1 MHLISFIKIFAIPE
15 LKSILKRIWLLLF
28 LLIVVIAA
36 LWSIGFSNGTLS
48 FLKAKMDN
56 PFIKFVS
63 VVLPHNFDDKND
75 YKGDLDNSKNKQ
87 QFGYSNY
94 NLIPTYYPNFKG
106 INEKEPAGYMR
117 MINTDDE
124 IYKFIMSDSNMLLTP
139 NAVSLNNTTWS
150 CIVTESY
157 LKKLGYEDFTQIPF
171 INYILPGNNDTSNIY
186 VPIAIAAIVKQL
198 PDNHDL
204 FVGENLFF
212 SIRGD
217 FEGDNPLDITNIGH
231 KNYVTAFIQTDED
244 EETIKSKLKELGIL
258 DYYVISNVKPSYVN
272 GIVIKSTIMNSN
284 TADDFNLL
292 KLKLNKYKVLRY
304 YDFSAATGSSSIK
317 PDIDPDKLI
326 INFSSLDSVRSFQA
340 YLLEKHKLKIDLN
353 TVEAKENFN
362 FFDKISSILSLILSS
377 FSILLIIYVITSM
390 MFEHIEKNK
399 KNLGTLKAFG
409 LSNSSITILYSMI
422 ALVVIFIIFIIG
434 YLITQLLGGMISNYV
449 LHMYQLNIA
458 NDSSIFILNFD
469 IKLVCWFIL
478 FPLVSTALFLTLKLR
493 NKTPGDLIYERE

>member
-1 MHLISFIKIFAIPE
+1 MHILSFIKIFALPE

-28 LLIVVIAA
+28 LLIVVVAA
-36 LWSIGFSNGTLS
+36 LWSIGFSKGTLS

-75 YKGDLDNSKNKQ
+75 YKSDLDNLNNKQ
-87 QFGYSNY
+87 QFGYTNY

-106 INEKEPAGYMR
+106 INGKEPAGYAR
-117 MINTDDE
+117 MIDTDDE
-124 IYKFIMSDSNMLLTP
+124 IYKFIMSDSNMLLIP
-139 NAVSLNNTTWS
+139 NAVSLKNANWS

-157 LKKLGYEDFTQIPF
+157 LKKLGYDDLTNVPF
-171 INYILPGNNDTSNIY
+171 INYILKGDTDIY
-186 VPIAIAAIVKQL
+186 VPIAVAAIVKQL

-231 KNYVTAFIQTDED
+231 KNYVTAFIQTEED
-244 EETIKSKLKELGIL
+244 EETITGKLKELGLL
-258 DYYVISNVKPSYVN
+258 DYYVVSNVKPSYVN
-272 GIVIKSTIMNSN
+272 GIVIKSTIINSN
-284 TADDFNLL
+284 ADDDFSLL
-292 KLKLNKYKVLRY
+292 ESKLNKFKVERY
-304 YDFSAATGSSSIK
+304 FDYSAATGSSSIR

-434 YLITQLLGGMISNYV
+434 YLIAQLLGSVISNYV
-449 LHMYQLNIA
+449 LHLYQLNIA
-458 NDSSIFILNFD
+458 KDSSIFILNID
-469 IKLVCWFIL
+469 IKLISWFIV
-478 FPLVSTALFLTLKLR
+478 FPLISTAIFLTLKLS

>member
-1 MHLISFIKIFAIPE
+1 MHIQSFIKIFAYPE

-28 LLIVVIAA
+28 LLIIVVAA
-36 LWSIGFSNGTLS
+36 LWSIGFSKGTLS

-63 VVLPHNFDDKND
+63 VVLPNNFDDKND
-75 YKGDLDNSKNKQ
+75 FKGDLSNSINKQ
-87 QFGYSNY
+87 HFGYKNFS
-94 NLIPTYYPNFKG
+94 LIPTRYVNFLG
-106 INEKEPAGYMR
+106 INNKEPSGYMR

-139 NAVSLNNTTWS
+139 NAVSLKNSTWS

-157 LKKLGYEDFTQIPF
+157 LKKLGYSDFNNIPF
-171 INYILPGNNDTSNIY
+171 INYILPGNGDTDVY
-186 VPIAIAAIVKQL
+186 VPIPVAAIVKQL

-204 FVGENLFF
+204 FVGEDLFF

-217 FEGDNPLDITNIGH
+217 FHENNPLDITSAGH

-244 EETIKSKLKELGIL
+244 EETIKGKLKELGL
-258 DYYVISNVKPSYVN
+258 SDYVTSNIKPSYVN
-272 GIVIKSTIMNSN
+272 GIVIKCNTIN
-284 TADDFNLL
+284 TNADIDFSLL
-292 KLKLNKYKVLRY
+292 ESKLNKFKVERY
-304 YDFSAATGSSSIK
+304 FDYSAATGSSSIR

-422 ALVVIFIIFIIG
+422 ALVVITIIFIIG
-434 YLITQLLGGMISNYV
+434 YLIAKLLGSAISSNV
-449 LHMYQLNIA
+449 LHIYQLNIA
-458 NDSSIFILNFD
+458 KDSSIFNLSLD
-469 IKLVCWFIL
+469 IKLLSWFIV
-478 FPLVSTALFLTLKLR
+478 FPLVSTAIFLTLKLR
-493 NKTPGDLIYERE
+493 NKTPGDLIYERD

>member
-1 MHLISFIKIFAIPE
+1 MHLISFIKIFALPE

-75 YKGDLDNSKNKQ
+75 YKGDLDNANNKQ
-87 QFGYSNY
+87 KFGYSNY

-139 NAVSLNNTTWS
+139 NAVSLKNAKWS
-150 CIVTESY
+150 CIVTESL
-157 LKKLGYEDFTQIPF
+157 LKKLGYDDINNVSF
-171 INYILPGNNDTSNIY
+171 INYILKGDSDNYI
-186 VPIAIAAIVKQL
+186 PIAVAAVVKQL

-204 FVGENLFF
+204 FVGEELFF

-217 FEGDNPLDITNIGH
+217 FHENNPLDIKNSSH
-231 KNYVTAFIQTDED
+231 KNYVTAFIQTEED
-244 EETIKSKLKELGIL
+244 KETIEAKLKEFGFS
-258 DYYVISNVKPSYVN
+258 DYIISSDNPSYVN
-272 GIVIKSTIMNSN
+272 GVVIKSTLINSN
-284 TADDFNLL
+284 ADDDFNLL
-292 KLKLNKYKVLRY
+292 KSKFNKYKVLRY
-304 YDFSAATGSSSIK
+304 YDYSASTGISSVR
-317 PDIDPDKLI
+317 PDLEPDKLI
-326 INFSSLDSVRSFQA
+326 INFSALDSVRSFQA
-340 YLLEKHKLKIDLN
+340 YLLEKHRLKIDLN

-362 FFDKISSILSLILSS
+362 FFDKISSILSFILSG
-377 FSILLIIYVITSM
+377 FSISLIIYVITSM

-449 LHMYQLNIA
+449 LHIYQLNIA
-458 NDSSIFILNFD
+458 RDSSIFILNFD
-469 IKLVCWFIL
+469 IELLCWFIL

>member
-1 MHLISFIKIFAIPE
+1 MHILSFIKIFALPE

-28 LLIVVIAA
+28 LLIVIVAA

-63 VVLPHNFDDKND
+63 IVVPYNYNDKND
-75 YKGDLDNSKNKQ
+75 FKGDLNDSSIKLH
-87 QFGYSNY
+87 YSYINY
-94 NLIPTYYPNFKG
+94 NLVPTWYPNFKG
-106 INEKEPAGYMR
+106 INEKEPSGYIR

-139 NAVSLNNTTWS
+139 NAVSIKDANWS

-157 LKKLGYEDFTQIPF
+157 LKKLGYDEFNNIPF
-171 INYILPGNNDTSNIY
+171 INYILPGNGDTDIY
-186 VPIAIAAIVKQL
+186 VPIAVAAIVKQL

-204 FVGENLFF
+204 FVGEDLFF

-217 FEGDNPLDITNIGH
+217 FGSNNPLEITKDEH
-231 KNYVTAFIQTDED
+231 KSYVSAFIQTDED
-244 EETIKSKLKELGIL
+244 EETISRKLKELSL
-258 DYYVISNVKPSYVN
+258 SNYRITSVRPSYVN
-272 GIVIKSTIMNSN
+272 GVVIKSTILNSN
-284 TADDFNLL
+284 ADDDFNLL
-292 KLKLNKYKVLRY
+292 KSKLNDYTVLRY
-304 YDFSAATGSSSIK
+304 YDYSAAVGISSIR

-326 INFSSLDSVRSFQA
+326 INFSSLDSVRSFQS

-422 ALVVIFIIFIIG
+422 ALVVISIIFILG
-434 YLITQLLGGMISNYV
+434 YLIAKLLGGVISNFV
-449 LHMYQLNIA
+449 LHLYQLNISK
-458 NDSSIFILNFD
+458 DSSIFILNFD
-469 IKLVCWFIL
+469 IKLVSWFIV
-478 FPLVSTALFLTLKLR
+478 FPLVSTAIFITLKLR
-493 NKTPGDLIYERE
+493 NKTPGDLIYERD

>member
-1 MHLISFIKIFAIPE
+1 MHIVSFIKIFAYPE

-36 LWSIGFSNGTLS
+36 LWSIGFSNGTLT

-75 YKGDLDNSKNKQ
+75 YKGDLDNINNKQ
-87 QFGYSNY
+87 QFGYNNY
-94 NLIPTYYPNFKG
+94 NLIPTYYPNFRG
-106 INEKEPAGYMR
+106 INGKEPAGYMR

-124 IYKFIMSDSNMLLTP
+124 IYKFIMSASNMVLTP
-139 NAVSLNNTTWS
+139 NAVSLKDATWS

-157 LKKLGYEDFTQIPF
+157 LNKLGYDNLTNAPF
-171 INYILPGNNDTSNIY
+171 INYILKGDTDTY
-186 VPIAIAAIVKQL
+186 VPIAVSAIVKQL

-204 FVGENLFF
+204 FVSENLFF

-217 FEGDNPLDITNIGH
+217 FGSNNPLEITNEVH
-231 KNYVTAFIQTDED
+231 KSYVSAFIQTDKD
-244 EETIKSKLKELGIL
+244 VETIKVELEKLGL
-258 DYYVISNVKPSYVN
+258 DYVPSDDKPSYVN
-272 GIVIKSTIMNSN
+272 GIVIKSL
-284 TADDFNLL
+284 ADPLIDFDIL
-292 KLKLNKYKVLRY
+292 KSKLEKYKVWRY
-304 YDFSAATGSSSIK
+304 FDYNKVGKNPIIN
-317 PDIDPDKLI
+317 IDPDKLI

-362 FFDKISSILSLILSS
+362 LFDKINSILSLVLSS

-409 LSNSSITILYSMI
+409 LSNSSIIVLYSMI
-422 ALVVIFIIFIIG
+422 SLVVIIIVFVIG
-434 YLITQLLGGMISNYV
+434 YLIAELLGGAVSNYV
-449 LHMYQLNIA
+449 LHLYQLNIA
-458 NDSSIFILNFD
+458 KDSSIFILNFD
-469 IKLVCWFIL
+469 LNLVSWFIL
-478 FPLVSTALFLTLKLR
+478 FPLFSTALFIAIKLH
-493 NKTPGDLIYERE
+493 NKTPGDLIYERD

>member
-1 MHLISFIKIFAIPE
+1 MHILSFIKIFAIPE

-28 LLIVVIAA
+28 LLIVVVAA
-36 LWSIGFSNGTLS
+36 LWSIGFSSGTLRY
-48 FLKAKMDN
+48 LKTKMDN

-63 VVLPHNFDDKND
+63 VVLPNNYDDKND
-75 YKGDLDNSKNKQ
+75 FKSDLNSSINKQ
-87 QFGYSNY
+87 QFGYNNFS
-94 NLIPTYYPNFKG
+94 LIPTRYVNFLG
-106 INEKEPAGYMR
+106 INKKEPSGYMR

-124 IYKFIMSDSNMLLTP
+124 IYKFIMSDSNMLITP
-139 NAVSLNNTTWS
+139 SAVSLKDATWS

-157 LKKLGYEDFTQIPF
+157 LKKLGYEDFTYLTF
-171 INYILPGNNDTSNIY
+171 INYILPGNNDTTDIY

-204 FVGENLFF
+204 FVGEDLFF

-217 FEGDNPLDITNIGH
+217 FGGNNPLEITKEEH
-231 KNYVTAFIQTDED
+231 KSYVSAFIQTDED
-244 EETIKSKLKELGIL
+244 EETIKEVLKKLSL
-258 DYYVISNVKPSYVN
+258 DYFPTQDKPSYLN
-272 GIVIKSTIMNSN
+272 GIVIKSTIINKN
-284 TADDFNLL
+284 AEDDFNLL
-292 KLKLNKYKVLRY
+292 KSKLSKYSVVRY
-304 YDFSAATGSSSIK
+304 YDYSAAIGRSSSP

-434 YLITQLLGGMISNYV
+434 YLIAQLFGNVISNYV
-449 LHMYQLNIA
+449 LLLYQLNIA
-458 NDSSIFILNFD
+458 KDSSIFILNFD
-469 IKLVCWFIL
+469 IKLVSWFIV
-478 FPLVSTALFLTLKLR
+478 FPLVSTAIFLTLKLR